1 MLKSAKKKNVCY
13 FVYLLFTAVFLFTSC
28 DNMFHKPVEAWFEKY
43 TDTAAIE
50 LQELD
55 GEYPQNAK
63 GITCIPSGDSHT
75 VTFYLRN
82 PQNYVLIPGFIKT
95 SGDPYDTSDVII
107 EQDQDDRAIIR
118 MRYVGSFLKL
128 KDQETDPEAKSLS
141 GRVTLVESESERSF
155 EEWPV
160 ELSANSVPLPVK
172 SPAFQVDGS
181 DYSTANY
188 WVCFYMPKYSTIEDA
203 IHQDTKYLIV
213 NGTRK
218 YIKNDT
224 IYTDEECTTADE
236 NFKTTKPSG
245 LGNLSQLTENS
256 NGVDFDFDETK
267 CPDGYKVMYYN
278 TKHHPSTDTYNVSFT
293 AEDTEGLSSSISISN
308 KAKQLVEPVFNVES
322 NNTYD
327 ADETSFLYKV
337 TISHPFT
344 CTDDTSC
351 GKGVTINYTITEEN
365 GAIVFADGTSSKLS
379 GKATDKVTINLPKGK
394 YKITADAVKNYY
406 IASEKTEVEHVKVLR
421 PAVYYISQTGRDEES
436 TAGSSADPYRTIQ
449 YVIKKFFDGVTEG
462 EYDPDSNC
470 YIYVMTNLTA
480 PDDFNWGASVDAFVY
495 ISPSSSYTGK
505 ITIKG
510 SGGKRTI
517 DLENNGK
524 TGIFIAGGNVEID
537 NINLTNIST
546 DTGSVYTIYTSGGN
560 IIYSNGSVNNCKGI
574 NHGHVC
580 VYNVEKFTMSN
591 VSFSESGSDTGN
603 ALGAIKI
610 KAGEVECKN
619 CTFTKLT
626 SQSGAGAIENKGTL
640 TLTDCKFTNCSSN
653 SHGGAIIN
661 DGGALTLTG
670 VTIDGCK
677 AGGDAS
683 WAKNR
688 GGAIWNKSTNNLVLE
703 NVVIKNCAFNEGAT
717 TPLGAAIYSEDDI
730 ELKGKNTIINNK
742 LPNGTASNV
751 YITTTSKLKIT
762 GDITGSRIGIN
773 VPWTAGALGAPSVGS
788 PVAFTDG
795 YNYLETNSS
804 KPGVIFTAENGY
816 GITPITS
823 GTGAGEAAFAV
834 SSGAMYTALDY
845 NFSFA
850 LKDVLGNTAHGFM
863 PGKGASY
870 TIVPTVKRT
879 EATPAEP
886 TTLHY
891 KAADK
896 ELYVNYNSTTGV
908 YSSPAAEGNKVTWT
922 AALMN
927 GSYKVADLSVTST
940 SSGIKV
946 SVPDTVTREDTY
958 TIKLSVKYLG
968 ITHDA
973 NFNLVCDNSAENAA
987 SYIASLTSAGTYDV
1001 KVKGYVGPAETD
1013 GLSKVANAIK
1023 TRSSGIYIKLDA
1035 SETTVGGTSLVEYND
1050 GEYFKACTAL
1060 KEIKLPDWMEFVI
1073 HNLFDGCTNLSS
1085 VTLSENTQWICQDA
1099 FKNCSSL
1106 TSISIPAGI
1115 TGSGSTHG
1123 IAKGAFVGCKSG
1135 FKIIYAGTREQWG
1148 AVKRP
1153 SDAWHDGA
1161 TEPDGTGG
1169 SVICADGSRP
1179 GLDWAPIPDV
1189 MDIPDGT
1196 VPNAADYPHLA
1207 ISSAEG
1213 FDRLATWSQTTNFE
1227 GMEIKLT
1234 KDVTVSDDLMI
1245 YQFNGTF
1252 DGNGKSITQNFTLSD
1267 TDDHVGFTTLRGKS
1281 LYKSTKAM
1289 FWSIEGAS
1297 TIKNLTVKG
1306 NATRAGL
1313 VANMFGGT
1321 IEDCVSEV
1329 DISDSKYWYANLG
1342 GFVSSI
1348 RGSDVAIIK
1357 NCVFK
1362 GTINTTNPGGSYSGS
1377 GTDEA
1382 GGIAAS
1388 VDNDKAIID
1397 SCINKGVVGYSAAN
1411 GGKDIGRAGGIV
1423 GYISSRAIVRNCKN
1437 MGTVC
1442 GDGYTAG
1449 IVSFAAYCSVI
1460 NCSNVGV
1467 LAKYD
1472 GDSEKTSGL
1481 FGTVMPKT
1489 GSPRWPNLKNNCNS
1503 GDADVAF
1510 ISYFRADGSSTYG
1523 YSKPDTSYMAGNY
1536 SIFGAA
1542 PKPTVY
1548 VSERDS
1554 GFTETNWTDLSF
1566 DTAIIDGFTSS
1577 ETDYET
1583 VRSSLNGWVSSA
1595 NTAAGSTLYKS
1606 WKLGSKGPELDLGEL
1621 EDK

>member
-1 MLKSAKKKNVCY
+1 MEFGDIMLKSAKKKNVCY
-13 FVYLLFTAVFLFTSC
+13 FVYLLFTAVFLFTGC

-75 VTFYLRN
+75 VTFFLRN
-82 PQNYVLIPGFIKT
+82 PQNYKLDTRFIK
-95 SGDPYDTSDVII
+95 GIDDPYDDTQVII

-118 MRYVGSFLKL
+118 MRYKGDFLKS
-128 KDQETDPEAKSLS
+128 KDQETDPQEKSIS
-141 GRVTLVESESERSF
+141 GFVTLQERESERYF
-155 EEWPV
+155 DQWPV

-203 IHQDTKYLIV
+203 IHKDTKYLIV

-245 LGNLSQLTENS
+245 LGNLSQLNENS

-267 CPDGYKVMYYN
+267 CPDGYQVMYYN

-322 NNTYD
+322 DHTYD

-365 GAIVFADGTSSKLS
+365 GTPVFADGTSSKLS

-394 YKITADAVKNYY
+394 YIITADAVKNYY
-406 IASEKTEVEHVKVLR
+406 IASEKTEVSGVRVLKR
-421 PAVYYISQTGRDEES
+421 AIYYISQTGIDAES

-449 YVIKKFFDGVTEG
+449 YAVNKFFADVSSG
-462 EYDPDSNC
+462 EYDSGSYCN
-470 YIYVMTNLTA
+470 IYVMTNLTA
-480 PDDFNWGASVDAFVY
+480 PEGFEWGTSNAFVN
-495 ISPSSSYTGK
+495 IAPAAGYTGK

-524 TGIFIAGGNVEID
+524 SGIIIGGGNVEID
-537 NINLTNIST
+537 NINLTNISHNGDAVYAIKISGGDVKYT
-546 DTGSVYTIYTSGGN
+546 NGSVY
-560 IIYSNGSVNNCKGI
+560 NCKGNKSGYI
-574 NHGHVC
+574 DVITGMLV
-580 VYNVEKFTMSN
+580 MSK
-591 VSFSESGSDTGN
+591 VAFSESYNATGG
-603 ALGAIKI
+603 APVAIKV
-610 KAGEVECKN
+610 AASTVVECTD
-619 CTFTKLT
+619 CTFTKLK

-640 TLTDCKFTNCSSN
+640 TLTDCKFTNCSSD

-683 WAKNR
+683 WAKNQ
-688 GGAIWNKSTNNLVLE
+688 GGAIWNSDAHFITLE
-703 NVVIKNCAFNEGAT
+703 NVVIKNCTFNDGAT

-730 ELKGKNTIINNK
+730 ELKGKNTIINNTLADGTTKSNIYIPTTKK
-742 LPNGTASNV
+742 LT
-751 YITTTSKLKIT
+751 IL
-762 GDITGSRIGIN
+762 GDITGSKIGIN
-773 VPWTAGALGAPSVGS
+773 VPWTAGATDAPSVGT
-788 PVAFTDG
+788 PVAFTNG
-795 YNYLETNSS
+795 YGYPETNSS

-823 GTGAGEAAFAV
+823 GTGEGEAAFAV

-870 TIVPTVKRT
+870 TIVPTVQRI
-879 EATPAEP
+879 EAGGADPTP
-886 TTLHY
+886 LYY

-922 AALMN
+922 AALWN

-968 ITHDA
+968 IIHDA
-973 NFNLVCDNSAENAA
+973 SFSLVCDNSAENAVP
-987 SYIASLTSAGTYDV
+987 YISSLTTAGTYDV
-1001 KVKGYVGPAETD
+1001 KVTGAVGSGINKTTTEITEADDE
-1013 GLSKVANAIK
+1013 LASVAKAIK
-1023 TRSSGIYIKLDA
+1023 AKSGSGIYIKLDA

-1050 GEYFKACTAL
+1050 GEYFKGCTAL

-1073 HNLFDGCTNLSS
+1073 HNLFDACTNLSS
-1085 VTLSENTQWICQDA
+1085 VTLSENTEWICQDA

-1106 TSISIPAGI
+1106 SSISIPAGI

-1161 TEPDGTGG
+1161 AEPDETNGSVTCTDGKCGFDYCTVYIGSKAPTEAKNVGDVVFTDGSAEPYTSVTEDQKTYAIAVIFYAGSASDLLGAKTLGIGLVEGTGVWSSG
-1169 SVICADGSRP
+1169 NAKINTIKVEEIMSLPNGESTLTDTTTFTGDLDGSDNFEKISVFLKTA
-1179 GLDWAPIPDV
+1179 GFGGSDFD
-1189 MDIPDGT
+1189 DTGE
-1196 VPNAADYPHLA
+1196 ADKY
-1207 ISSAEG
+1207 SA
-1213 FDRLATWSQTTNFE
+1213 FYFAKNYASQTGSNVEDTLYDSGWYLPALAELYQVWKNRTIVDSAMNVLE
-1227 GMEIKLT
+1227 GTCLSNSYYWSSSE
-1234 KDVTVSDDLMI
+1234 SDWST
-1245 YQFNGTF
+1245 G
-1252 DGNGKSITQNFTLSD
+1252 
-1267 TDDHVGFTTLRGKS
+1267 HVGD
-1281 LYKSTKAM
+1281 YAKAID
-1289 FWSIEGAS
+1289 F
-1297 TIKNLTVKG
+1297 G
-1306 NATRAGL
+1306 NNKVVGRT
-1313 VANMFGGT
+1313 
-1321 IEDCVSEV
+1321 
-1329 DISDSKYWYANLG
+1329 
-1342 GFVSSI
+1342 
-1348 RGSDVAIIK
+1348 K
-1357 NCVFK
+1357 NC
-1362 GTINTTNPGGSYSGS
+1362 
-1377 GTDEA
+1377 DEK
-1382 GGIAAS
+1382 
-1388 VDNDKAIID
+1388 V
-1397 SCINKGVVGYSAAN
+1397 
-1411 GGKDIGRAGGIV
+1411 
-1423 GYISSRAIVRNCKN
+1423 RAIHV
-1437 MGTVC
+1437 
-1442 GDGYTAG
+1442 
-1449 IVSFAAYCSVI
+1449 F
-1460 NCSNVGV
+1460 
-1467 LAKYD
+1467 
-1472 GDSEKTSGL
+1472 
-1481 FGTVMPKT
+1481 
-1489 GSPRWPNLKNNCNS
+1489 
-1503 GDADVAF
+1503 
-1510 ISYFRADGSSTYG
+1510 
-1523 YSKPDTSYMAGNY
+1523 
-1536 SIFGAA
+1536 
-1542 PKPTVY
+1542 
-1548 VSERDS
+1548 
-1554 GFTETNWTDLSF
+1554 
-1566 DTAIIDGFTSS
+1566 
-1577 ETDYET
+1577 
-1583 VRSSLNGWVSSA
+1583 
-1595 NTAAGSTLYKS
+1595 
-1606 WKLGSKGPELDLGEL
+1606 
-1621 EDK
+1621 